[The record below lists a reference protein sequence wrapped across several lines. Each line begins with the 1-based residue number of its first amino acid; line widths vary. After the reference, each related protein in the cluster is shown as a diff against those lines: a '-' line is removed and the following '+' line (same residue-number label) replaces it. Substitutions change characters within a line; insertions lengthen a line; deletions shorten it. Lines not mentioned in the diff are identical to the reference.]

1 MKPNYGEKLK
11 QFGDKAFN
19 TAKEIE
25 TVKNLTLHFIASS
38 LHLFNAFTD
47 QPRL

>member
-1 MKPNYGEKLK
+1 MAKKLK
-11 QFGDKAFN
+11 QLGDKTFN

-38 LHLFNAFTD
+38 LHLFNTFRA
-47 QPRL
+47 QPWL

>member
-1 MKPNYGEKLK
+1 MVKKLK
-11 QFGDKAFN
+11 QLGDKAFN
-19 TAKEIE
+19 TAEEIE

-38 LHLFNAFTD
+38 LHLFNAFRA